1 MRSLALAFITL
12 LVLSVSLTASAG
24 SVDKALPLAGLSG
37 GSISVDGDPVEW
49 GVFDCTGKAPG
60 LYLETVNE
68 IPQWIWCDPLG
79 DERTDF
85 SQGSPDKRVD
95 LIQFRVTGD
104 ENYLYGLII
113 VNNMDFNYIGEDG
126 GTIVAIAINRNG
138 ETIGEEWFSGDSDTK
153 VSSDARWQYQIV
165 VNLADSRYRGQGRTF
180 VSDVLRENWGGI
192 FYIVNSSWSF
202 KTDEDSLAA
211 TNVSNN
217 AIEFKVRW
225 DTIGGVPS
233 DGSFFLRV
241 SLITGR
247 GWSNFDNNGGGFWDI
262 GGTSTSDALDAITN
276 VTGNTWEE
284 VSDGDVDYYIDLYF
298 ATTPPHY
305 PIPEPGL
312 MVVTV
317 TAVSAFAMVFL
328 LRRRK

>member
-60 LYLETVNE
+60 LHLETVNE

-85 SQGSPDKRVD
+85 SYPDPDPRAD
-95 LIQFRVTGD
+95 LVQFRVTGD
-104 ENYLYGLII
+104 ENYLYGLVI
-113 VNNMDFNYIGEDG
+113 VNNMNFNQLGESG
-126 GTIVAIAINRNG
+126 ATAVLITINRNG
-138 ETIGEEWFSGDSDTK
+138 AGSQEWFGLWSETK
-153 VSSDARWQYQIV
+153 ISPDAKWFRQVI
-165 VNLADSRYRGQGRTF
+165 VNLGSAELSGTQG
-180 VSDVLRENWGGI
+180 SKSLGDNWGKAFLVFDEGW
-192 FYIVNSSWSF
+192 NRLTDDSS
-202 KTDEDSLAA
+202 LMAA
-211 TNVSNN
+211 DKSYN
-217 AIEFKVRW
+217 AIEFRIKW
-225 DTIGGVPS
+225 DTLGGIPS
-233 DGSFFLRV
+233 GDSFYLRMG
-241 SLITGR
+241 LITGR
-247 GWSNFDNNGGGFWDI
+247 GYGDGADRGNLWDI
-262 GGTSTSDALDAITN
+262 DQNRNDVSNALDAITN

-284 VSDGDVDYYIDLYF
+284 VSDGFVDYYIDLYF

-317 TAVSAFAMVFL
+317 TAVAAFAMVFL